1 MMRFAR
7 SPLSVWCIS
16 PTGLSKEEL
25 SKQAILARFPAL
37 YKRDLELFSRSTSE
51 ILLRRASFFLK
62 LEHIRVLVSEKEVMV
77 FDDNPIAAEFAT
89 RLRFDAFGGAQP
101 IEEAVLEAALIF
113 SHTNFQNRLALL
125 DPLARRLLR
134 ELVSSANED
143 SSLRLIPVKTAI
155 SRFHTA
161 LVAYK
166 RALERD
172 DLVLGMH
179 VTSKPLPDLPHAL
192 SVLLADYRTRAEEV
206 LGALEDLREEVESV
220 ESTIT
225 QVLSASRN
233 DLMRLNLRI
242 SMVALACGVSSMG
255 FSALGMNL
263 VNGWETSPYAFPFAV
278 TAIAAGGL
286 GAYGIASMH
295 YRRGTSQYRQVIE
308 DESFFASLGS
318 PQFVHSIFAKDLLEE
333 SNVRL
338 LLRSALGRDLT
349 PQELEEVKSSADAD
363 GDLQVTLPE
372 LLQYVS
378 LKERD

>member
-1 MMRFAR
+1 MRFAR
-7 SPLSVWCIS
+7 NPVPVWALSS
-16 PTGLSKEEL
+16 KGLSREVL
-25 SKQAILARFPAL
+25 SKNEILSRFPAL
-37 YKRDLELFSRSTSE
+37 YKRDLELSRSSSE
-51 ILLRRASFFLK
+51 ILLRRACFFLK
-62 LEHIRVLVSEKEVMV
+62 LEHIRVLVSEQEVLV
-77 FDDNPIAAEFAT
+77 FDDNPIATDFAS
-89 RLRFDAFGGAQP
+89 RLRSELFPGAGTP
-101 IEEAVLEAALIF
+101 MELAVLESALIY
-113 SHTNFQNRLALL
+113 SNNNFQNRLALL

-172 DLVLGMH
+172 DLVHGMH
-179 VTSKPLPDLPHAL
+179 VSSEAQPDLPHAL
-192 SVLLADYRTRAEEV
+192 AVLLADYRTRAEEV

-242 SMVALACGVSSMG
+242 SMAALACGVSSMG
-255 FSALGMNL
+255 FSAFGMNL
-263 VNGWETSPYAFPFAV
+263 VSGFETVPGAFPAAV
-278 TAIAAGGL
+278 GAIALGGL
-286 GAYGIASMH
+286 SAYGIASIQ
-295 YRRGTSQYRQVIE
+295 YRRGNSQYRQVIE
-308 DESFFASLGS
+308 DESFFVSLGS
-318 PQFVHSIFAKDLLEE
+318 PQFVHSLFARDLLEE
-333 SNVRL
+333 SSVRL

-349 PQELEEVKSSADAD
+349 PEELEEVKSSADAD

>member
-1 MMRFAR
+1 MW
-7 SPLSVWCIS
+7 SVS
-16 PTGLSKEEL
+16 ETGLTKEVL
-25 SKQAILARFPAL
+25 SKQAILSRFPAL
-37 YKRDLELFSRSTSE
+37 YKRDLELSRSSSE
-51 ILLRRASFFLK
+51 ILLRRACFFLK
-62 LEHIRVLVSEKEVMV
+62 LEHIRVLVSEGEVMV
-77 FDDNPIAAEFAT
+77 FDDNPIASEFAA
-89 RLRFDAFGGAQP
+89 RLRVEAFAGQP
-101 IEEAVLEAALIF
+101 IEEAVLESALIF

-155 SRFHTA
+155 SRFHTS

-166 RALERD
+166 RALERE

-179 VTSKPLPDLPHAL
+179 VTAEPQPDLPHAL

-242 SMVALACGVSSMG
+242 SMVALACGVASMG
-255 FSALGMNL
+255 FSAFGMNF
-263 VNGWETSPYAFPFAV
+263 VHGWETTPHAFSV
-278 TAIAAGGL
+278 VAGVVGAGAL
-286 GAYGIASMH
+286 SAYGVSSVY
-295 YRRGTSQYRQVIE
+295 YRRGNSQYRQVIE
-308 DESFFASLGS
+308 DESFFASLDS
-318 PQFVHSIFAKDLLEE
+318 PQFVHSLFAKDLLEE
-333 SNVRL
+333 SSVRL

-349 PQELEEVKSSADAD
+349 PEELEEVKSSADAD